1 MNLPDTVAVLIEKGA
16 SQDLKNHEGQT
27 PLDLAKFQGTREKL
41 LNLGTHPQ
49 VSEAASLDEH
59 LYTAVSNGDPIQ
71 AERLLK
77 TGANA
82 NAFDNIE
89 SDSAVVAAIKN
100 SDTEMVELL
109 LAYGADVSQ
118 ATNKGVTP
126 LIKLVQEN
134 KWSALR
140 MAKILLDAGADP
152 NLQDSLGMSALQ
164 YAQNS
169 DMRQLLIEK
178 GANTTLQGS

>member
-1 MNLPDTVAVLIEKGA
+1 M
-16 SQDLKNHEGQT
+16 
-27 PLDLAKFQGTREKL
+27 
-41 LNLGTHPQ
+41 
-49 VSEAASLDEH
+49 DEH

-140 MAKILLDAGADP
+140 MAKYFWTLGRIPISRILWV
-152 NLQDSLGMSALQ
+152 
-164 YAQNS
+164 
-169 DMRQLLIEK
+169 
-178 GANTTLQGS
+178 